1 MSELSITA
9 SGTQRDNCVMD
20 GGLWVEFSNT
30 VPHTSSFANGGEETV
45 SIAVPLALAH
55 NWRLANDDR
64 NWFQSCVSGL
74 GRRCVCVYDPRLRK
88 VRARVSTQRKKV
100 TPGGCWET

>member
-1 MSELSITA
+1 MFELSITA

-30 VPHTSSFANGGEETV
+30 VPHTSSFANGGEETI

-64 NWFQSCVSGL
+64 KWFQSFE
-74 GRRCVCVYDPRLRK
+74 RK
-88 VRARVSTQRKKV
+88 YAFPISLYI
-100 TPGGCWET
+100 